1 MKILVDNNILF
12 SLMKPNSTNSAL
24 FSIIKF
30 DFYAPL
36 FIMNEF
42 TKHSEECF
50 KKSGLRRDLFELRKK
65 EIIKKIIFVKFKD
78 YEVFFKEALK
88 ICPDKDDAPYFAL
101 ALKLNCPLWSNDSL
115 LKKQDKINVLST
127 EDIIELVF

>member
-1 MKILVDNNILF
+1 MKILIDNNILF
-12 SLMKPNSTNSAL
+12 SLMKPNSTNSTL
-24 FSIIKF
+24 FSIMKF

-50 KKSGLRRDLFELRKK
+50 KKSELGRDSFELRKK
-65 EIIKKIIFVKFKD
+65 EIIFVKFKD
-78 YEVFFKEALK
+78 YEEFFKEALK

-101 ALKLNCPLWSNDSL
+101 ALKLNCPIWSNDSL

-127 EDIIELVF
+127 EEIIELVF